1 MGNEIAVPN
10 IRRSLHIRIENYDG
24 LQGYKSLNPNNQDI
38 VVVKKVLTKIGYEP
52 TEMWKDTM
60 WFQPPFYDKIMSE
73 INGML
78 WKTRGAAQGSINPY
92 QVNLI
97 QIQGHGVMYQNNT
110 LVVVPTL
117 GEDGKMSSKFIN
129 VNNIANQFAEEP
141 FSFNIFLVDACRV

>member
-1 MGNEIAVPN
+1 
-10 IRRSLHIRIENYDG
+10 
-24 LQGYKSLNPNNQDI
+24 
-38 VVVKKVLTKIGYEP
+38 
-52 TEMWKDTM
+52 M

-92 QVNLI
+92 QVNII

-117 GEDGKMSSKFIN
+117 G
-129 VNNIANQFAEEP
+129 
-141 FSFNIFLVDACRV
+141 